1 MEVFG
6 WLTQRI
12 ATGTAILLGVAMTV
26 VITLNAMVTSRA
38 DTGWPFGVV
47 VGVLICATA
56 LLRRR
61 NPAWTVAAGLAVFA
75 ATGVA
80 VALGAAPVGPMFGGG
95 LAGLLVLGAAA
106 VRTQPPWLATVIG
119 VAGTVVIGVCE
130 TAGPDGFLDSRTGW
144 AILGTTCWSGA
155 LAAGVYLR
163 YVDFLHRQTVE
174 MVRQEERLDL
184 ARELHDVVAHHV
196 TGMVVQAQAA
206 RFAGRD
212 NADTLLSALSS
223 IEAAGTDTLASI
235 RQLVGLLR
243 DPEDSSSAQGAQEP
257 ISRMVER
264 FAKHGPAVD
273 LRLPDSLSHG
283 LSHGQLD
290 GWPPEV
296 ASTTY
301 RVVQESLTNIAR
313 HAPDATAVAITITS
327 DARQVNI
334 EITDDAPAAPA
345 RHPWPGSGYGLVGM
359 RERVEALGGK
369 LRAGPLPGVGWA
381 VQASL
386 PAPREPVPAPGR
398 P

>member
-1 MEVFG
+1 MDVFG

-12 ATGTAILLGVAMTV
+12 ATGTAILLGVAMTG

-38 DTGWPFGVV
+38 DAGWPFGLG

-56 LLRRR
+56 LLLRRR
-61 NPAWTVAAGLAVFA
+61 NPALAVGAGLAVFA
-75 ATGVA
+75 ATGLA
-80 VALGAAPVGPMFGGG
+80 VALGADPVGPLYGGG
-95 LAGLLVLGAAA
+95 LAGLLVLGAGA
-106 VRTQPPWLATVIG
+106 VRTQPPWLATVMG
-119 VAGTVVIGVCE
+119 VAGTVVIGVGE
-130 TAGPDGFLDSRTGW
+130 TAGPDGFFDSRTGW
-144 AILGTTCWSGA
+144 AIVGMTCWSGA
-155 LAAGVYLR
+155 LAVGIYLR
-163 YVDFLHRQTVE
+163 YLDFLHRQTVE
-174 MVRQEERLDL
+174 TVRQEERIDL

-212 NADTLLSALSS
+212 NADTLLSALST
-223 IEAAGTDTLASI
+223 IETAGTDTLAAI

-243 DPEDSSSAQGAQEP
+243 DPEDSGSVQAAQEP

-264 FAKHGPAVD
+264 FARHGPAVN
-273 LRLPDSLSHG
+273 LRLPT
-283 LSHGQLD
+283 GQPD
-290 GWPPEV
+290 DWPPEV

-301 RVVQESLTNIAR
+301 RVIQESLTNIAR
-313 HAPDATAVAITITS
+313 HAPGAKAVAITITS

-334 EITDDAPAAPA
+334 EITDDAPATSA

-381 VQASL
+381 VRASL
-386 PAPREPVPAPGR
+386 PALRKPVTAPGR